1 MTSLWRNVS
10 VNVVA
15 NSNWSCL
22 LVSTPK
28 FHWRV
33 QLTAARWNG
42 RFSKMHGAL
51 HTLHVSLN
59 NASKRTVHKC
69 LKRNNGHLIT
79 LNSVDNV
86 MKLSICVDNWM
97 SNKCVKFYIIPL
109 CSSWKISKILQ
120 GMLFFGTPG
129 RWLQMM
135 ALCLTA
141 TDSHSGVHSFAQWM
155 VQKVLEFH
163 PFHWLK
169 VNPFLQKKITQNI
182 PHR

>member
-33 QLTAARWNG
+33 QPTAARWNG

-86 MKLSICVDNWM
+86 MKLSIFVDNWM

-120 GMLFFGTPG
+120 GMLFFGTPVDDSKWWHCAWQ
-129 RWLQMM
+129 RLTVTLEYIRLHSEWFKK
-135 ALCLTA
+135 CLNFIHFT
-141 TDSHSGVHSFAQWM
+141 G
-155 VQKVLEFH
+155 
-163 PFHWLK
+163 
-169 VNPFLQKKITQNI
+169 
-182 PHR
+182 